1 MDKRAMDI
9 LDKWQFFYGQ
19 RAGRELWNDKPR
31 EVQEQDIADFNR
43 DIEYLR
49 SVLKFIRSKISGENK
64 KQSEVTLD
72 TLDFLKEVYKTTIH
86 RGVNDTVVYTH
97 DKPRL
102 EESLI
107 VCEMGG
113 GTLRLT
119 SDGGKEWLDFS
130 RNRGQA

>member
-1 MDKRAMDI
+1 MKCITAVTIGKLIEAHMEHDEEKFLSYAN
-9 LDKWQFFYGQ
+9 F
-19 RAGRELWNDKPR
+19 
-31 EVQEQDIADFNR
+31 IA
-43 DIEYLR
+43 EAYEESGEER
-49 SVLKFIRSKISGENK
+49 SAKIIRSKISGENK

-107 VCEMGG
+107 VWEMEMGG
-113 GTLRLT
+113 GTLRVT